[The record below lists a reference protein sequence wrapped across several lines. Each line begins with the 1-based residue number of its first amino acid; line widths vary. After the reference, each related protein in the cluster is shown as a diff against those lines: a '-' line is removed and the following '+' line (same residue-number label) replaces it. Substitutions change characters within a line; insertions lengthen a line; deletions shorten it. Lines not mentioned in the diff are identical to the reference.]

1 MNKVLLIVPT
11 RSRSKAS
18 LDFYKSFIENS
29 SITDLM
35 FAIDEDD
42 ADNYP
47 RIDGVLYEVNPRMGM
62 NGTLNYVA
70 LKYLKDYDYIVFM
83 GDDHRIRTKDWDVTL
98 SSSIGNKGLAY
109 GNDLFQKENLP
120 TSVMISSNIISAI
133 GYMAPPNQ
141 KHLYLDDF
149 WLLLGKKL
157 DAIYYHPDVIIEHM
171 HYTLGK
177 SEVDELYSEVNDPS
191 MYSADQVA
199 FSDYINNQFELDLEK
214 IKKI

>member
-1 MNKVLLIVPT
+1 
-11 RSRSKAS
+11 
-18 LDFYKSFIENS
+18 
-29 SITDLM
+29 
-35 FAIDEDD
+35 
-42 ADNYP
+42 
-47 RIDGVLYEVNPRMGM
+47 M

-157 DAIYYHPDVIIEHM
+157 DAIHYHPDVIIEHM

-177 SEVDELYSEVNDPS
+177 SEVDELYSEVNDPL

-199 FSDYINNQFELDLEK
+199 FLDYVNNQLELDLEK
-214 IKKI
+214 IKNA

>member
-1 MNKVLLIVPT
+1 MSKVLLIVPT
-11 RSRSKAS
+11 RSRPEAS
-18 LDFYKSFIENS
+18 LEFYKSFIENS

-47 RIDGVLYEVNPRMGM
+47 RIDGVLYEINPRMGM

-70 LKYLKDYDYIVFM
+70 LKYSKEYEYIVFM
-83 GDDHRIRTKDWDVTL
+83 GDDHRIRTKDWDITL

-157 DAIYYHPDVIIEHM
+157 DAIYYHSDVIIEHM

-199 FSDYINNQFELDLEK
+199 FSDYVNNQLELDLEK
-214 IKKI
+214 IRNA